1 MLFFVSD
8 RVSIAVAYINKVHIA
23 GYFPRM
29 VLLLPSLIL
38 LAIMIYNHP
47 SIHWEES
54 NDDGEA
60 HAPVATATEGS
71 VDWQANLQAIQNL
84 MGAM

>member
-1 MLFFVSD
+1 
-8 RVSIAVAYINKVHIA
+8 
-23 GYFPRM
+23 M
-29 VLLLPSLIL
+29 VLLLPTAML

-47 SIHWEES
+47 SVSSGADVYADE
-54 NDDGEA
+54 DGDQKV